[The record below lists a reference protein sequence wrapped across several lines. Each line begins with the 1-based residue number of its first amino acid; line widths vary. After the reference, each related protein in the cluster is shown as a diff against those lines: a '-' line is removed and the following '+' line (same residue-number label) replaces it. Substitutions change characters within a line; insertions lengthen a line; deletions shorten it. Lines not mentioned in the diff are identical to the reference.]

1 MKKLIFLLGIVVF
14 SVAGI
19 APVSAQDIR
28 STWQTKKVLVV
39 NTNGYGGGEL
49 ETTKRQFVIGPSEWY
64 VKYER
69 QVTGGN
75 YTPIYEE
82 TWKLPALPDCY
93 RSGGRAACQPGG
105 ALVNNY
111 LWGLAT
117 SFSGFP
123 NDPQNWTFQEQD
135 PLTTSLFTNISN
147 KARGSAVLGGKNSDN
162 SHNVVATGTYG
173 WSHARYFN
181 GDRGGFVWSGV
192 MIPLRWD
199 VTGVNY
205 EE

>member
-1 MKKLIFLLGIVVF
+1 MINFKAIAVALLLSIVAVGP
-14 SVAGI
+14 A
-19 APVSAQDIR
+19 SAQEIKAK
-28 STWQTKKVLVV
+28 WETKKVLVI

-69 QVTGGN
+69 QVPGGG

-93 RSGGRAACQPGG
+93 RSVGRAACQPGG
-105 ALVNNY
+105 ALVRNY
-111 LWGLAT
+111 LWGLAV
-117 SFSGFP
+117 SDSG
-123 NDPQNWTFQEQD
+123 NYGDPQNWTFQEQD
-135 PLTTSLFTNISN
+135 PLATSLFSNISN
-147 KARGSAVLGGKNSDN
+147 KSRGSAVLGGKDNGN
-162 SHNVVATGTYG
+162 SHGVVATGTYG
-173 WSHARYFN
+173 WSHARYCN
-181 GDRGGFVWSGV
+181 CDRGGFVWSGV

-199 VTGVNY
+199 ITGVNY